1 MRALV
6 TCETGVELVELPAP
20 APPRD
25 GVVVAVHTCGICGSD
40 VHRPRSGPF
49 ASRHVLGHELSGTLL
64 AIGPEVRGLHEGQPV
79 VVNPLGGCGSCV
91 ACRRDMPFAC
101 AQFPNIGI
109 SAPGGFADEVAVR
122 AAQVL
127 ALPDG
132 MAIEDGAHVE
142 PLAVALNALGL
153 AGVAPGDA
161 CVVFGVGPIGLNVVL
176 ALRAAGAGTITAIG
190 RSPGRRRAAAA
201 LGADL
206 VLDSGDEGYP
216 ETLARLD
223 GTFEHAFECSGAAE
237 AMSACIGL
245 VGFGGTVVELALPG
259 APVPIEL
266 RSLVGRGV
274 RIIGSCAFGPVTFER
289 ALALAAGSP
298 EELAVLVS
306 ERVPIEEGPEAFR
319 RLEHPGELV
328 GVLVQPWRTSER
340 IAS

>member
-1 MRALV
+1 MRALL
-6 TCETGVELVELPAP
+6 TCESGVELVEVPSP
-20 APPRD
+20 TPPRD

-40 VHRPRSGPF
+40 VHRPRSGPY
-49 ASRHVLGHELSGTLL
+49 STRQVLGHEFSGTLL
-64 AIGPEVRGLHEGQPV
+64 AIGPEVRGLEEGQPV
-79 VVNPLGGCGSCV
+79 VVNPLGGCGSCL

-101 AQFPNIGI
+101 VKFPNIGI

-127 ALPDG
+127 PLPEG

-153 AGVAPGDA
+153 AGVAPGDDCA
-161 CVVFGVGPIGLNVVL
+161 VFGVGPIGLNVVL
-176 ALRAAGAGTITAIG
+176 ALRAAGAGRIAAIG

-206 VLDSGDEGYP
+206 VLDSSDEDYP
-216 ETLARLD
+216 ELLASL
-223 GTFEHAFECSGAAE
+223 GGSFEHAFECSGAAE

-245 VGFGGTVVELALPG
+245 VGFAGTVVELALP
-259 APVPIEL
+259 AIPVPVEL
-266 RSLVGRGV
+266 RALVGRGI
-274 RIIGSCAFGPVTFER
+274 RIIGSCAFGPATFER
-289 ALALAAGSP
+289 ALALAARSP
-298 EELAVLVS
+298 LELAVLVS
-306 ERVPIEEGPEAFR
+306 ERVPMEEGPEAFR